1 MGRLSKP
8 NLIEAAVWFLI
19 AAIFF
24 AYTFEFNQ
32 PIEIYKFG
40 ATAWPRV
47 IVVLLFVATAGNLY
61 YQYVHGSAPPARTC
75 WHD

>member
-8 NLIEAAVWFLI
+8 NLIEAAVWFAI

-24 AYTFEFNQ
+24 GYTFEFNQ

-47 IVVLLFVATAGNLY
+47 SSCCCSWRQPATFTINMCTDRRLSRAVLA
-61 YQYVHGSAPPARTC
+61 
-75 WHD
+75 